1 MIGFD
6 SQSQWSKLGWGP
18 GLLMLRPG
26 HTLCCLEG
34 GTEAAG
40 RGKEKAAAG
49 MRPRH
54 LGTEASLSRSTLVG
68 CTRRI
73 L

>member
-34 GTEAAG
+34 GTQVAG

-54 LGTEASLSRSTLVG
+54 LGTEASPSRSTLVG
-68 CTRRI
+68 YTRRI